1 MKLQWKIFFQVNF
14 QQRMLNMRLMFLTE
28 KYKATVRV
36 MTAHCRGGVR
46 SIFGYTHHKDDS
58 TNQC

>member
-1 MKLQWKIFFQVNF
+1 MKLQWKVFFQVNF
-14 QQRMLNMRLMFLTE
+14 QQRMLNMRLMLLTE
-28 KYKATVRV
+28 KYETTVRV
-36 MTAHCRGGVR
+36 QTSHCRGGVR